1 MQPRTATLPQHARD
15 RQRCSTFRK
24 MESVVKSG
32 GGWQE
37 GGLHMQRPNLTLA
50 RDTDD
55 VANSRSASVHT
66 AEEVCNLDVVPGCSQ
81 MGSD

>member
-1 MQPRTATLPQHARD
+1 
-15 RQRCSTFRK
+15 
-24 MESVVKSG
+24 
-32 GGWQE
+32 
-37 GGLHMQRPNLTLA
+37 MQRPNLTLA
-50 RDTDD
+50 RDTND